1 MWRMPPLFRRVF
13 VAWPFMDLRYNPRFE
28 ICIET
33 DLLRR
38 FVDLTLCASEHVLLC
53 VSLQLGGV
61 RRVGEAPHKVWHEAD
76 REYRAQLR
84 IKLFPLRLRK
94 LPRKVRVLPSLR
106 HPYDE
111 KYCPRG
117 RQFISKRQR

>member
-1 MWRMPPLFRRVF
+1 
-13 VAWPFMDLRYNPRFE
+13 MDLRYNPRFE

-38 FVDLTLCASEHVLLC
+38 FVDLTLCASEYVLLC

-61 RRVGEAPHKVWHEAD
+61 RHVGEAPHQVWHEAD

-94 LPRKVRVLPSLR
+94 LPRKVRVLPTPTTRNIAREAGNSSVSDSGSVRFASSGLSAA
-106 HPYDE
+106 P
-111 KYCPRG
+111 
-117 RQFISKRQR
+117 IAW